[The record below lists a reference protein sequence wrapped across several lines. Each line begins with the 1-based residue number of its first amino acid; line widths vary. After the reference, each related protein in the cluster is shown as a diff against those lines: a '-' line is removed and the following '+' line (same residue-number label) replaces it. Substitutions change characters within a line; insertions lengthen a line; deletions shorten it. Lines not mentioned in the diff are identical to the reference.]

1 MKIKVAGAG
10 AGKTTS
16 MAKDVIKRYRQL
28 TDNKIIYVIT
38 YTNAAKD
45 HIRNKLTEELGAI
58 PSNIKV
64 ETSHAFLLHELII
77 PFHRLLYNVHFSSV
91 SLLNLPTVPIYN
103 AKKLQEL
110 HNQNIIHVDEVTKT
124 AKYVL
129 CGKSNDKVKIK
140 QMREKIINIIRSY
153 LDSIFMDE
161 AQDMDE
167 HLSQIVQKL
176 DIEGFHLHLVGDPKQ
191 DLRGYQQFRSLIT
204 DYEVSVEY
212 LDQNHRCPDAQIL
225 LANLYTNEKE
235 RQQLSH
241 KNTGVLNLV
250 FESATDLDALL
261 NDPKWDY
268 KYISKK
274 QSCYYTSTSIDE
286 KPLELLNYEL
296 KLLVKRSSFQK
307 YSLEQTVYI
316 LADWIIKKLSLL
328 DNVNIINGISH
339 SLALNL
345 TGGEK
350 GRLDAAIELN
360 RLETKLKGFLV
371 HSIDKVKGLEG
382 ERCLFILTTDLADYL
397 FKIKTNQNK
406 MMNYLYVALTRATN
420 ELTILI
426 TEKVEN
432 QYTEEIKEWQTKYL
446 NPCIESDE
454 L

>member
-1 MKIKVAGAG
+1 MKIIVAGAG

-16 MAKDVIKRYRQL
+16 MAEEVTERYRQL

-45 HIRNKLTEELGAI
+45 HIKNKLTEELGTI

-91 SLLNLPTVPIYN
+91 SLINLPTEPIYK
-103 AKKLQEL
+103 AKKLKEL
-110 HNQNIIHVDEVTKT
+110 QNQNIIHVDEVTKI

-129 CGKSNDKVKIK
+129 CGKSNDKIKIK
-140 QMREKIINIIRSY
+140 QMREKIINIFRNY

-167 HLSQIVQKL
+167 HLSQLVQKL
-176 DIEGFHLHLVGDPKQ
+176 DSAGFYLHLVGDPKQ

-204 DYEVSVEY
+204 SHESSVEY
-212 LDQNHRCPDAQIL
+212 LNQNRRCPDAHII
-225 LANLYTNEKE
+225 LANLYTNKKE
-235 RQQLSH
+235 RQQLSS
-241 KNTGVLNLV
+241 KNKGVLNLV

-274 QSCYYTSTSIDE
+274 QACYYTGTSINE
-286 KPLELLNYEL
+286 KPLELLSYEL
-296 KLLVKRSSFQK
+296 KLLVKRSSFKK

-328 DNVNIINGISH
+328 DNVTIINGISH

-345 TGGEK
+345 TKSEK
-350 GRLDAAIELN
+350 GHLDVAIELN
-360 RLETKLKGFLV
+360 RLETKLEGFLV

-426 TEKVEN
+426 TENVEN
-432 QYTEEIKEWQTKYL
+432 QYTEAIKEWQTNCL
-446 NPCIESDE
+446 SLCNEIDRI
-454 L
+454 